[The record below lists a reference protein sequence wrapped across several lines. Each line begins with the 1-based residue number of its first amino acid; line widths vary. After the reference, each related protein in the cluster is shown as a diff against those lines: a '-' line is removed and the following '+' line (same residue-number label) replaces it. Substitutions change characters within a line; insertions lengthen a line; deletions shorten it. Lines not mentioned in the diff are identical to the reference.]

1 MAQANVDLNSIDS
14 LDSALNQ
21 AATSLASLRGEV
33 RAFIDNA
40 ITQARQIVTNFQ
52 QEENEA
58 QRSYDIAYNIYHSCL
73 GHQRYDEETGKYTPS
88 CSCEQR
94 DLDRAYDTLS
104 KARRKREE
112 AETCLRDMERERDQ
126 YMSKYNPDY
135 RMSEIISEFAPEASK
150 RLSVFREFVQN
161 HETMQSDLSSSSL
174 GVATSSGI
182 TPESTANMYDV
193 STVSTSQTVNRFREG
208 MRRIKEK
215 QEEQQRLAIFRW
227 IAGGTPNER
236 TR

>member
-1 MAQANVDLNSIDS
+1 MAQANVDLNSINS

-21 AATSLASLRGEV
+21 AASSLASLRGEV

-40 ITQARQIVTNFQ
+40 VTQARQVVNNFQ

-58 QRSYDIAYNIYHSCL
+58 QRNYDIAYNIYHSCL
-73 GHQRYDEETGKYTPS
+73 CHQRYDEETGKYTPS

-94 DLDRAYDTLS
+94 DLNNASDTLS

-112 AETCLRDMERERDQ
+112 AETCLIDMERERDQ
-126 YMSKYNPDY
+126 YLSKYNPDY
-135 RMSEIISEFAPEASK
+135 RMSEIISELAPDASR

-174 GVATSSGI
+174 GLATSSGI
-182 TPESTANMYDV
+182 TQESTANMYDN
-193 STVSTSQTVNRFREG
+193 TTDSTSETVHRFREG

-215 QEEQQRLAIFRW
+215 QEEQQRMAIFRW
-227 IAGGTPNER
+227 ITGGTPNER